1 MNKEIIINTIRFIL
15 LVLLQVLILNNINL
29 GGYLNPYVYVMFI
42 LLLPFET
49 PKYLLL
55 ISAFAIGFSIDLFT
69 GSMGMHAAASTFMA
83 FMRPTVSRMIHS
95 RKEYEPGIKPGIN
108 DLGIQWFLSYTLLL
122 VFAHHFVLFF
132 IEAFRFD
139 EFFSTLSRII
149 LSTLLSSLII
159 ILLNLL
165 VKKDKK

>member
-1 MNKEIIINTIRFIL
+1 MTKDIIINIIRFIL
-15 LVLLQVLILNNINL
+15 LILLQVLVLNHINL

-55 ISAFAIGFSIDLFT
+55 ISAFSIGFTIDLFT

-83 FMRPTVSRMIHS
+83 FLRPSVSRIIHS

-108 DLGIQWFLSYTLLL
+108 DLGIKWFVSYTLLL

-132 IEAFRFD
+132 IEAFRFSA
-139 EFFSTLSRII
+139 FFDTLTRIV
-149 LSTLLSSLII
+149 LSTLLSTLLIV
-159 ILLNLL
+159 ILNFM
-165 VKKDKK
+165 VKRGK

>member
-1 MNKEIIINTIRFIL
+1 MTKDIIINIIRFIL
-15 LVLLQVLILNNINL
+15 LILLQVLVLNHINL

-55 ISAFAIGFSIDLFT
+55 ISAFSIGFTMDLFT

-83 FMRPTVSRMIHS
+83 FLRPSVSRLIHS

-108 DLGIQWFLSYTLLL
+108 DLGIKWFVSYTLLL

-132 IEAFRFD
+132 IEAFRFN
-139 EFFSTLSRII
+139 EFFDTLTRVV
-149 LSTLLSSLII
+149 LSTLLSTLLIV
-159 ILLNLL
+159 LLNFM
-165 VKKDKK
+165 VKRGK

>member
-1 MNKEIIINTIRFIL
+1 MNKEIIINIIRFIL

-108 DLGIQWFLSYTLLL
+108 DLGIQWFISYTLLL

-139 EFFSTLSRII
+139 EFFSTLSRIV
-149 LSTLLSSLII
+149 LSTLLSTLII
-159 ILLNLL
+159 IILDLL